1 MEYTVMTKEGAQ
13 TDRKVKLQEDIFNIA
28 PHKHVLSLDIINKQ
42 QSARQGTAK
51 TKEKSEITASTKKPY
66 KQKGTGRARAGSRK
80 SGIWRGG
87 GRIFGPKPR
96 DYGFRQNKK
105 EKRLAFKSAL
115 SIKNQKK
122 QIMVIEDFTFDK
134 PSTKAYIAMVRS
146 LNIAN
151 EKVLWLLP
159 ATQPALLLSARN
171 VPKNNIKTVA
181 CCNTYQLL
189 YATKVI
195 CFESALPLIYEKFA

>member
-1 MEYTVMTKEGAQ
+1 MEYTVMTKKGAQ
-13 TDRKVKLQEDIFNIA
+13 TNRKVKLQEDIFNIE

-51 TKEKSEITASTKKPY
+51 SKEKSEITASTKKPY
-66 KQKGTGRARAGSRK
+66 KQKGTGRARVGSRK

-96 DYGFRQNKK
+96 DYGFVQNKK
-105 EKRLAFKSAL
+105 EKRLALKSAL

-122 QIMVIEDFTFDK
+122 QIIVIEDFTFDK
-134 PSTKAYIAMVRS
+134 PSTKTYMSMIRT
-146 LNIAN
+146 LNIAK
-151 EKVLWLLP
+151 EKILWLLP
-159 ATQPALLLSARN
+159 KAQPALFLSARN

-181 CCNTYQLL
+181 YCNTYHLL